1 MKTYKEFMA
10 EKSGRY
16 VFRAKGDGTFRGQG
30 DGSKSI
36 NDSNLAL
43 RYAILFLGLNK
54 GDTVELGELQ
64 RGTNQGTKNVF
75 TAVVNDDLINDAN
88 NDAKLVKKVAKD
100 KK

>member
-1 MKTYKEFMA
+1 MKTYNQFIT

-30 DGSKSI
+30 DGSKPI

-43 RYAILFLGLNK
+43 RYAILFLGLKK
-54 GDTVELGELQ
+54 GDTVELGELKT
-64 RGTNQGTKNVF
+64 GTFQNTKNVF
-75 TAVVNDDLINDAN
+75 TAVVNDDLINDAK